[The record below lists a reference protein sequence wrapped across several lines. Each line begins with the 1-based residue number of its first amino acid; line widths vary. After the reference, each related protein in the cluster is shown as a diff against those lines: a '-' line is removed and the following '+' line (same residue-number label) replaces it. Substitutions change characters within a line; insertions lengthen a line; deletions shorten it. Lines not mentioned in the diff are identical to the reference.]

1 MAFDAD
7 QLQRDLDLRLLGE
20 QFFLQT
26 LDQLSRADL
35 DQPSALPGWTRKHV
49 AAHVVHNAE
58 AFMRLLE
65 WARTGEENRM
75 YASRQA
81 RDEEI
86 DSTVDHIS
94 NGDVM
99 TMAHEVV
106 DELTG
111 EFGEMSSDAWNAAV
125 VNGQG
130 REIQAAQI
138 PWARAR
144 EAWMHSLDLNIGMT
158 ALDFP
163 AAMVDALLDEI
174 TGMWIERDEPVS
186 YRLTITDRDDSARMV
201 VAGPEDQRPAE
212 PVEVT
217 GEAAEIVSYLT
228 GRGWPTSSAGDN
240 GKGASG
246 AATPQDLPEPPPWI

>member
-1 MAFDAD
+1 MAIDAD

-20 QFFLQT
+20 QFFLQA

-35 DQPSALPGWTRKHV
+35 DQPSSLPGWTRKHV
-49 AAHVVHNAE
+49 AAHVIHNAE

-75 YASRQA
+75 YPSRQA

-86 DSTVDHIS
+86 GSTVAHTS

-106 DELTG
+106 DELSD
-111 EFGEMSSDAWNAAV
+111 EFDDMDDEAWSATV

-130 REIQAAQI
+130 KDMQAAQI

-144 EAWMHSLDLNIGMT
+144 ETWMHSLDLNIGMT
-158 ALDFP
+158 TLDFP
-163 AAMVDALLDEI
+163 AAMVNALLDEI
-174 TGMWIERDEPVS
+174 TGMWIARDEPVN
-186 YRLTITDRDDSARMV
+186 YKLNITDRDGSPRMV
-201 VAGPEDQRPAE
+201 TAGPEGTRPAE
-212 PVEVT
+212 PIEVT

-228 GRGWPTSSAGDN
+228 GRGWPNSGVEDN
-240 GKGASG
+240 DKGASG
-246 AATPQDLPEPPPWI
+246 AATPLDLPAPPPWI

>member
-1 MAFDAD
+1 MAIDAD

-20 QFFLQT
+20 QFFLQA

-35 DQPSALPGWTRKHV
+35 DQPSSLPGWTRKHV
-49 AAHVVHNAE
+49 AAHVIHNAE

-75 YASRQA
+75 YPSRQA

-86 DSTVDHIS
+86 GSTVAHTS

-106 DELTG
+106 DELSD
-111 EFGEMSSDAWNAAV
+111 EFDDMDDEAWSATV

-130 REIQAAQI
+130 KDMQAAQI

-144 EAWMHSLDLNIGMT
+144 ETWMHSLDLNIGMT
-158 ALDFP
+158 TLDFP
-163 AAMVDALLDEI
+163 AALVNALLDEI
-174 TGMWIERDEPVS
+174 TGMWIARDEPVN
-186 YRLTITDRDDSARMV
+186 YKLNITDRDGSPRMV
-201 VAGPEDQRPAE
+201 TAGPEGTRPAE
-212 PVEVT
+212 PIEVT

-228 GRGWPTSSAGDN
+228 GRGWPNSGVEDN
-240 GKGASG
+240 DKGASG
-246 AATPQDLPEPPPWI
+246 AATPLDLPAPPPWI